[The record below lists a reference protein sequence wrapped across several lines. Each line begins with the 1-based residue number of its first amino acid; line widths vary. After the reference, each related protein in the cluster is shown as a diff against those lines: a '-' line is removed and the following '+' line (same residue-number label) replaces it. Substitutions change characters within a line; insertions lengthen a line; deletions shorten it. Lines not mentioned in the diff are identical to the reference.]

1 MSMKAVPKQRGCG
14 GCLTLFVVFGVLV
27 CFIVTS
33 LITKDMKD
41 HPEDYNNS
49 ATQDENKTIT
59 EKSLDITPKQNE
71 EIEGVLKQCGIENII
86 EIKHDAVLD
95 DAHKAGDTGYRI
107 TCEKAADIKLC
118 LTPSKKVCR
127 IVYSG
132 KQLYKKEKV
141 IATLDDFILSSE
153 ELAKYQTICINVVT
167 EVLRSP
173 STAKFA
179 KYSDWGFSKGKKK
192 IIIQSY
198 VDSQNAFGAVIRSKF
213 QITIKRKDDSISS
226 FIFDGEEL
234 LK

>member
-1 MSMKAVPKQRGCG
+1 MKTVPKQRGCG

-27 CFIVTS
+27 CFIVTG
-33 LITKDMKD
+33 LIMKD

-49 ATQDENKTIT
+49 TTQDENKAIT
-59 EKSLDITPKQNE
+59 EKSLDVTSEQSK
-71 EIEGVLKQCGIENII
+71 EIEGILKQCGIENII

-118 LTPSKKVCR
+118 LSPSKKVCR

-132 KQLYKKEKV
+132 KQLYKKKKV

-153 ELAKYQTICINVVT
+153 ELAKYQTRCINVVT
-167 EVLRSP
+167 EILKSP

-179 KYSDWGFSKGKKK
+179 KYSDWKFSKDKKK

-198 VDSQNAFGAVIRSKF
+198 VDSQNTFGAVIRSEF
-213 QITIKRKDDSISS
+213 QLKIKRKDDSITS

-234 LK
+234 MN